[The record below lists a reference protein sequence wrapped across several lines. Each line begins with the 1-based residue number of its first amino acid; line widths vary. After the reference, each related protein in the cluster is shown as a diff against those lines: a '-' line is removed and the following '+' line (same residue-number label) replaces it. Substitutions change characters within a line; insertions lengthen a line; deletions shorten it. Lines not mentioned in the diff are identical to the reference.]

1 MEAADSDE
9 VRGARDRVSAIPNAN
24 SPQLLTHLLELTS
37 RGLRTGRG
45 LQEALGVDGRTVRYY
60 LQAAVWL
67 GFLRDEPDPVLT
79 PEGLAYVYGGARRR
93 ALWAEA
99 VEGQPFITRLRERHG
114 GVLPAGEALAEAI
127 AQEDPSL
134 APATVG
140 RRASALRGLVAPWRE
155 ERAAEALA
163 GDEGQL
169 SLPLPQTG
177 RPAAAPELARLAGAA
192 FSPDIYRWTLSVLL
206 DHGELTLGHVRAL
219 LDRAGAQ
226 EAPIGAYVDLAEERG
241 DSVRVDERLV
251 ATSAAV
257 GRRDLCD
264 STVAVILSDGGWR
277 AHVEAL
283 RADPRASPGR
293 WRPWDLRLLG
303 QPLNAATLDDD
314 LARVLRDRSLAAWP
328 VTSALT
334 GCPPGS
340 PPGPPVAPTLAER
353 PFVDAW
359 QETGLLVA
367 LPPSLAHLWEGVA
380 GINRRL
386 RNARH
391 RTDAVALPTL
401 AYRPVRTHGGLLYP
415 GEALPR
421 AIADGRSL
429 RHRALTHAPY
439 LAMTVALLLTHRQ
452 SGHPQ
457 LVRHRD
463 DWWVTAHRHKLGP
476 LLEVLDGFAV
486 SRGWVACRR
495 RTGGL
500 SAGEV
505 VSLLERLGV
514 AVLTRDRILLDDAF
528 FHQLRV
534 DEEEV
539 EVATRLEPLR
549 AAIEA
554 WIDRGV
560 GA

>member
-1 MEAADSDE
+1 MEAADSDD

-24 SPQLLTHLLELTS
+24 SPQLLTHLLELTA

-60 LQAAVWL
+60 VQAAVWL

-93 ALWAEA
+93 PLWAEA
-99 VEGQPFITRLRERHG
+99 VEQQPFVARLRDRHG
-114 GVLPAGEALAEAI
+114 GVLPAGEALEEAI

-134 APATVG
+134 APSTVA
-140 RRASALRGLVAPWRE
+140 RRASALRGLVAPWRD
-155 ERAAEALA
+155 ERAADALA
-163 GDEGQL
+163 GHEGQL
-169 SLPLPQTG
+169 SLPLPQG
-177 RPAAAPELARLAGAA
+177 SRPTPAPELARLAGAA

-241 DSVRVDERLV
+241 DATRMEDRLV
-251 ATSAAV
+251 ASSAAV
-257 GRRDLCD
+257 SRRDLCD
-264 STVAVILSDGGWR
+264 STVAIILSDAGWR
-277 AHVEAL
+277 AHVEQL
-283 RADPRASPGR
+283 RADPRAAPGR

-303 QPLNAATLDDD
+303 RPLDGATVEAD
-314 LARVLRDRSLAAWP
+314 LASVLRDRSLGAWP
-328 VTSALT
+328 STQAPATPPAL
-334 GCPPGS
+334 
-340 PPGPPVAPTLAER
+340 PTLAER
-353 PFVDAW
+353 PFLDAID
-359 QETGLLVA
+359 ETGLLVA
-367 LPPSLAHLWEGVA
+367 LPPSLAHLWEGVS

-401 AYRPVRTHGGLLYP
+401 AYRPARVHGGLLYP

-429 RHRALTHAPY
+429 RHRVLTHAPY
-439 LAMTVALLLTHRQ
+439 LAMAVALLLTHRQ

-463 DWWVTAHRHKLGP
+463 DWWVTARRHKLGP

-486 SRGWVACRR
+486 SRGWIACRR

-500 SAGEV
+500 SSAEV

-514 AVLTRDRILLDDAF
+514 AVLTRDRVLLDDAF

-534 DEEEV
+534 DEEEQQ
-539 EVATRLEPLR
+539 VAARLEPLR
-549 AAIEA
+549 VAVEA
-554 WIDRGV
+554 WIDR
-560 GA
+560 AAHL